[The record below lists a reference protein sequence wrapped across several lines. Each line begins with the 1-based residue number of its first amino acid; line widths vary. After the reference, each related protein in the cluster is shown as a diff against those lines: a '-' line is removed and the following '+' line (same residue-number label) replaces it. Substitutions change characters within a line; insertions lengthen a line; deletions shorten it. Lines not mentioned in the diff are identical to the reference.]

1 MKVTSKK
8 ILGISAYYHDAAA
21 VLLIDGKVVAAA
33 QEERFTREKHTEVF
47 PSNAIKYCLEESG
60 LILNELDAIVFYEK
74 PFVKFERLLQTYYS
88 FSPKGIWSFLKSMPI
103 WLNEKLFIKK
113 KIFESLAGIE
123 PIDKK
128 KIKLLFSSHHLSHAA
143 SAFYCSSFDEST
155 IVTIDGVGEWDTAT
169 IGIGSQN
176 TIKIIKEMHFPHS
189 VGLLYSAFTYF
200 LGFKVNSGEY
210 KLMGLAPYGQKNAAE
225 TVKYIETIKSKLVH
239 INEDGS
245 IWLDQN
251 YFEYAFGL
259 RMVNDK
265 KWHTIF
271 GFSKRNESEEITQ
284 NHCNLAL
291 AIQIVTEEIVLKIAI
306 EAIKTTGIKN
316 LCLSGGV
323 ALNCVS
329 NGKLL
334 SQNIADNIY
343 IQPASGD
350 AGGALGAALA
360 VHHMYFNQSR
370 TLLENPKIEGYD
382 FGPSFSEKEIQSM
395 TKKHRAVFELF
406 VNKKDVMTKVANLIQ
421 QGNCIGWFQG
431 KMEFGPRA
439 LGNRSILANASL
451 PEMQKKLNLKIKNR
465 EGFRPFAP
473 SVLAEDASIYFKI
486 NQPSPYMLFTAEV
499 QDKLRLEL
507 PKNYDEMSFWQKLYT
522 NRSQFPAITHLDYSA
537 RIQTVHKDTHPDFH
551 QLLTEYKNQTG
562 VGMMINTSFNVRGEP
577 IVCTPED
584 AYKCFMNTEMD
595 YLVIENFVFEKQQ
608 QPLWDNKEKWSL
620 IFKND

>member
-1 MKVTSKK
+1 MRVSSKN

-21 VLLIDGKVVAAA
+21 VVLIDGKVIAAA
-33 QEERFTREKHTEVF
+33 QEERFTRVKHTEAF

-60 LILNELDAIVFYEK
+60 LTLNQLDAIVFYEK
-74 PFVKFERLLQTYYS
+74 PFLKFERLLQTYYS
-88 FSPKGIWSFLKSMPI
+88 FSPKGIWSFLKAMPI
-103 WLNEKLFIKK
+103 WLSEKLFIKK
-113 KIFESLAGIE
+113 KILESLAEIE
-123 PIDKK
+123 PFDKK

-143 SAFYCSSFDEST
+143 SAFYCSPFQEAT
-155 IVTIDGVGEWDTAT
+155 ILTVDGVGEWDTAT

-176 TIKIIKEMHFPHS
+176 KIKIIKEMHFPHS

-210 KLMGLAPYGQKNAAE
+210 KLMGLAPYGQKNAAQ
-225 TVKYIETIKSKLVH
+225 THNFIEIITSKLVH
-239 INEDGS
+239 IFEDGS

-265 KWHTIF
+265 KWQSIF
-271 GFSKRNESEEITQ
+271 GFPKRNESEEITQ

-291 AIQIVTEEIVLKIAI
+291 AIQLVTEEIVLKLAT
-306 EAIKTTGIKN
+306 EAITTTGIKN

-323 ALNCVS
+323 ALNCVA

-334 SQNIADNIY
+334 TQNSADDIY

-350 AGGALGAALA
+350 AGGALGAAFA
-360 VHHMYFNQSR
+360 VHYMYFNQPR
-370 TLLENPKIEGYD
+370 TILENPKIEGYD
-382 FGPSFSEKEIQSM
+382 FGPSFSEKEILSM
-395 TKKHRAVFELF
+395 TKKNRAVFELF
-406 VNKKDVMTKVANLIQ
+406 IDKKEVMTKVANLIQ

-439 LGNRSILANASL
+439 LGNRSILANASM
-451 PEMQKKLNLKIKNR
+451 PQMQKKLNLKIKNR

-473 SVLAEDASIYFKI
+473 SVLAEDASTYFKI
-486 NQPSPYMLFTAEV
+486 NQPSPYMLFTAEI
-499 QDKLRLEL
+499 QDEYKVNL

-522 NRSQFPAITHLDYSA
+522 ERTHFSAITHLDYSA
-537 RIQTVHKDTHPDFH
+537 RIQTVDKETYPVFH
-551 QLLTEYKNQTG
+551 QLLTEYKAQTG
-562 VGMMINTSFNVRGEP
+562 VGMLINTSFNVRGEP

-595 YLVIENFVFEKQQ
+595 YLVIENFVFKKQE
-608 QPLWDNKEKWSL
+608 QPFWEDKEKWAL
-620 IFKND
+620 VFKND

>member
-1 MKVTSKK
+1 MKVSSKN

-21 VLLIDGKVVAAA
+21 VVLMDGKVIAAA
-33 QEERFTREKHTEVF
+33 QEERFTRVKHTEAF

-60 LILNELDAIVFYEK
+60 LTLNQLDAIVFYEK
-74 PFVKFERLLQTYYS
+74 PFLKFERLLQTYYS
-88 FSPKGIWSFLKSMPI
+88 FSPKGIWSFLKAMPI
-103 WLNEKLFIKK
+103 WLSEKLFIKK
-113 KIFESLAGIE
+113 KILESLAEIE
-123 PIDKK
+123 PFDKK

-143 SAFYCSSFDEST
+143 SAFYCSPFQEAT
-155 IVTIDGVGEWDTAT
+155 ILTVDGVGEWDTAT

-176 TIKIIKEMHFPHS
+176 KIKIIKEMHFPHS

-210 KLMGLAPYGQKNAAE
+210 KLMGLAPYGQKNAAQ
-225 TVKYIETIKSKLVH
+225 THNFIEIITSKLVH
-239 INEDGS
+239 IFEDGS

-265 KWHTIF
+265 KWQSIF
-271 GFSKRNESEEITQ
+271 GFPKRNESEEITQ

-291 AIQIVTEEIVLKIAI
+291 AIQLVTEEIVLKLAT
-306 EAIKTTGIKN
+306 EAITTTGIKN

-323 ALNCVS
+323 ALNCVA

-334 SQNIADNIY
+334 TQNSADDIY

-350 AGGALGAALA
+350 AGGALGAAFA
-360 VHHMYFNQSR
+360 VHYMYFNQPR
-370 TLLENPKIEGYD
+370 TILENPKIEGYD
-382 FGPSFSEKEIQSM
+382 FGPSFSEKEILSM
-395 TKKHRAVFELF
+395 AKKNRAVFELF
-406 VNKKDVMTKVANLIQ
+406 IDKKEVMTKVANLIQ

-439 LGNRSILANASL
+439 LGNRSILANASM
-451 PEMQKKLNLKIKNR
+451 PQMQKKLNLKIKNR

-473 SVLAEDASIYFKI
+473 SVLAEDASTYFKI
-486 NQPSPYMLFTAEV
+486 NQPSPYMLFTSEI
-499 QDKLRLEL
+499 QDKYKVNL

-522 NRSQFPAITHLDYSA
+522 ERTHFSAITHLDYSA
-537 RIQTVHKDTHPDFH
+537 RIQTVDKVTYPVFH
-551 QLLTEYKNQTG
+551 QLLTEYKAQTG
-562 VGMMINTSFNVRGEP
+562 VGMLINTSFNVRGEP

-595 YLVIENFVFEKQQ
+595 YLVIENFVFKKQE
-608 QPLWDNKEKWSL
+608 QPFWEDKEKWAL
-620 IFKND
+620 VFKND

>member
-1 MKVTSKK
+1 MKVSSKN

-21 VLLIDGKVVAAA
+21 VVLIDGKVIAAA
-33 QEERFTREKHTEVF
+33 QEERFTRVKHTEAF

-60 LILNELDAIVFYEK
+60 LTLNQLDAIVFYEK
-74 PFVKFERLLQTYYS
+74 PFLKFERLLQTYYS
-88 FSPKGIWSFLKSMPI
+88 FSPKGIWSFLKAMPI
-103 WLNEKLFIKK
+103 WLSEKLFIKK
-113 KIFESLAGIE
+113 KILESLAEIE
-123 PIDKK
+123 PFDKK

-143 SAFYCSSFDEST
+143 SAFYCSPFQEAT
-155 IVTIDGVGEWDTAT
+155 ILTVDGVGEWDTAT

-176 TIKIIKEMHFPHS
+176 KIKIIKEMHFPHS

-210 KLMGLAPYGQKNAAE
+210 KLMGLAPYGQKNAAQ
-225 TVKYIETIKSKLVH
+225 THNFIEIITSKLVH
-239 INEDGS
+239 IFEDGS

-265 KWHTIF
+265 KWQSIF
-271 GFSKRNESEEITQ
+271 GFPKRNESEEITQ

-291 AIQIVTEEIVLKIAI
+291 AIQLVTEEIVLKLAT
-306 EAIKTTGIKN
+306 EAITTTGIKN

-323 ALNCVS
+323 ALNCVA

-334 SQNIADNIY
+334 TQNSADDIY

-350 AGGALGAALA
+350 AGGALGAAFA
-360 VHHMYFNQSR
+360 VHYMYFNQPR
-370 TLLENPKIEGYD
+370 TILENPKIEGYD
-382 FGPSFSEKEIQSM
+382 FGPSFSEKEILSM
-395 TKKHRAVFELF
+395 TKKNRAVFELF
-406 VNKKDVMTKVANLIQ
+406 IDKKEVMTKVANLIQ

-439 LGNRSILANASL
+439 LGNRSILANASM
-451 PEMQKKLNLKIKNR
+451 PQMQKKLNLKIKNR

-473 SVLAEDASIYFKI
+473 SVLAEDASTYFKI
-486 NQPSPYMLFTAEV
+486 NQPSPYMLFTAEI
-499 QDKLRLEL
+499 QDEYKVNL

-522 NRSQFPAITHLDYSA
+522 ERTHFSAITHLDYSA
-537 RIQTVHKDTHPDFH
+537 RIQTVDKETYPVFH
-551 QLLTEYKNQTG
+551 QLLTEYKAQTG
-562 VGMMINTSFNVRGEP
+562 VGMLINTSFNVRGEP

-595 YLVIENFVFEKQQ
+595 YLVIENFVFKKQE
-608 QPLWDNKEKWSL
+608 QPFWEDKEKWAL
-620 IFKND
+620 VFKND

>member
-1 MKVTSKK
+1 MKVPSKN

-21 VLLIDGKVVAAA
+21 VVLIDGKVIAAA
-33 QEERFTREKHTEVF
+33 QEERFTRVKHTEAF

-60 LILNELDAIVFYEK
+60 LTLNQLDAIVFYEK
-74 PFVKFERLLQTYYS
+74 PFLKFERLLQTYYS
-88 FSPKGIWSFLKSMPI
+88 FSPKGIWSFLKAMPI
-103 WLNEKLFIKK
+103 WLSEKLFIKK
-113 KIFESLAGIE
+113 KILESLVEIE
-123 PIDKK
+123 PFDKK

-143 SAFYCSSFDEST
+143 SAFYCSPFQEAT
-155 IVTIDGVGEWDTAT
+155 ILTVDGVGEWDTAT

-176 TIKIIKEMHFPHS
+176 KIKIIKEMHFPHS

-210 KLMGLAPYGQKNAAE
+210 KLMGLAPYGQKNAAQ
-225 TVKYIETIKSKLVH
+225 THNFIEIITSKLVH
-239 INEDGS
+239 IFEDGS

-265 KWHTIF
+265 KWQSIF
-271 GFSKRNESEEITQ
+271 GFPKRNESEEITQ

-291 AIQIVTEEIVLKIAI
+291 AIQLVTEEIVLKLAT
-306 EAIKTTGIKN
+306 EAITTTGIKN

-323 ALNCVS
+323 ALNCVA

-334 SQNIADNIY
+334 TQNSADDIY

-350 AGGALGAALA
+350 AGGALGAAFA
-360 VHHMYFNQSR
+360 VHYMYYNQPR
-370 TLLENPKIEGYD
+370 TNLENPKIEGYD
-382 FGPSFSEKEIQSM
+382 FGPSFSEKEILSM
-395 TKKHRAVFELF
+395 AKKNRAVFELF
-406 VNKKDVMTKVANLIQ
+406 IDKKEVMTKVANLIQ

-439 LGNRSILANASL
+439 LGNRSILANASM
-451 PEMQKKLNLKIKNR
+451 PQMQKKLNLKIKNR

-473 SVLAEDASIYFKI
+473 SVLAEDASTYFKI
-486 NQPSPYMLFTAEV
+486 NQPSPYMLFTSEI
-499 QDKLRLEL
+499 QDKYKVNL

-522 NRSQFPAITHLDYSA
+522 ERTHFSAITHLDYSA
-537 RIQTVHKDTHPDFH
+537 RIQTVDKVTYPVFH
-551 QLLTEYKNQTG
+551 QLLTEYKAQTG
-562 VGMMINTSFNVRGEP
+562 VGMLINTSFNVRGEP

-595 YLVIENFVFEKQQ
+595 YLVIENFVFKKQE
-608 QPLWDNKEKWSL
+608 QPFWEDKEKWAL
-620 IFKND
+620 VFKND